1 MTIVEAL
8 IRFETVCFEQRGA
21 DVKPTVNFGFERLG
35 TSKQLK
41 ILGGMQNFFAKGQ
54 DFQGALRSLS
64 RMSRAIMVLA
74 RRSALD
80 VP

>member
-21 DVKPTVNFGFERLG
+21 GVKPTMSFGFERPG

-41 ILGGMQNFFAKGQ
+41 ILGGMQNSFSQRDGIFKGGREAY
-54 DFQGALRSLS
+54 QGQAGRL
-64 RMSRAIMVLA
+64 
-74 RRSALD
+74 
-80 VP
+80 